1 MHGFAFLASIG
12 NAAAAIRVRVWSPQ
26 PAPRVATAQPARDV
40 WERRRDASL
49 ATTSGTRTAYFGGQ
63 PLIIC
68 DRRD

>member
-12 NAAAAIRVRVWSPQ
+12 SAAAIRDRVWSPQ
-26 PAPRVATAQPARDV
+26 PALRVATAQPDWDV

-49 ATTSGTRTAYFGGQ
+49 ATTSGTPTAYFGGQ